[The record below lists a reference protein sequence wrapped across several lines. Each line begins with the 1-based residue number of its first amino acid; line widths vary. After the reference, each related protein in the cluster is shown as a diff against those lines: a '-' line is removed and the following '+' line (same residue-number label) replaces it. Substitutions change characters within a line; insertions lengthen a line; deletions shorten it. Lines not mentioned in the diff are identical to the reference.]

1 MDAIKLLRQR
11 AADKRDKAIKDA
23 RHEFQ
28 KLSQLLDM
36 LEEAVGDEP
45 APLKRRQRLWRPI
58 IDVLAEVI
66 PKDRTF
72 TIDEAVEL
80 LKQREPGRDFNPQSV
95 RTLFPEM
102 AKAGIVRKVR
112 RTAGG
117 FVHWAAAELEV
128 TDDPIAVLS
137 YGDATERVLMA
148 KGPLTPVEIVVALK
162 ESGYKPHDDPR
173 SKLRSLM
180 DSFKR
185 NRKRF
190 HRGVDGRWSISASS
204 RSPGSSS

>member
-23 RHEFQ
+23 RHEYQ
-28 KLSQLLDM
+28 KIVQLLDM
-36 LEEAVGDEP
+36 MEESLGDEP
-45 APLKRRQRLWRPI
+45 APPTRRQRLWRPI
-58 IDVLAEVI
+58 VDLLAEVI

-80 LKQREPGRDFNPQSV
+80 LKQREPGRDFNAQSV
-95 RTLFPEM
+95 RTMFPEM
-102 AKAGIVRKVR
+102 AKQGIVRKVR

-117 FVHWAAAELEV
+117 FVHGASAELEV
-128 TDDPIAVLS
+128 SDDPIAVLS
-137 YGDATERVLMA
+137 YGDATERVLME

-173 SKLRSLM
+173 SMLRSLM

-190 HRGVDGRWSISASS
+190 SRGEDGRWTATT
-204 RSPGSSS
+204 